1 MNFSLIKWYFLAL
14 LLPIC
19 VHALVI
25 QTNQNIQFSK
35 SGALT
40 GYVVFQKRVHKEL
53 LALGKYQVSK
63 NRKNVLFTITH
74 IKKGENYKTL
84 NAQPSAIK
92 ETRGKRGLKKGT
104 RLVLGGENN
113 AEIAT
118 LLNVNQ
124 EAYRASK
131 GGGGFSPANSTTG
144 GSSGS
149 IGVGSAANTGNGSTA
164 KGMQDSMIGTQGM
177 GSNPFPPIAGGNS
190 SVSNS
195 YPLGSGLPLGSGVG
209 LTGNSIMPLPL
220 PEGINNGSGA
230 SNANDASGGNATSN
244 NTASSANANQ
254 YTTLFCSAP
263 IRHGNQM
270 DINIVDRDGK
280 CVSMQAY
287 RDDNTCTYR
296 YDFEKGKAIKQTQFY
311 FISRENKS
319 FNIGGCVDLQGP
331 EYAFALYQDDSKCKL
346 QTTKDKAYG
355 SGQASF
361 FQTQILFRGADG
373 LIHMAKD
380 CSDFANV
387 QEQLIRYD
395 NDSAAKKVRR
405 IVDQYYIDPV
415 SKKKVFISHGI
426 VSPIELDYQEYAC
439 GKWEFDDANLQATRP
454 TQIRAFDTMANAYYN
469 VTGCDYSAVLDKT
482 PKIVQPYT
490 KINTTSSVKDEEV
503 DDLDTSKDSP
513 HNLPEYR
520 TFEIK
525 ERVLGSGNRT
535 SYSHCD
541 DGWSSWTKSKD
552 YIAYYNGDLRTI
564 AKWSTEYKTINTGT
578 TQVYIRPRNDGDD
591 EAQYNTYK
599 FYYVSKAKKELQR
612 TPLSIETNTANL
624 DDTYRH
630 NVELVIL
637 SNKLNLNTGVL
648 GLINTP
654 EFNAWKQ
661 QNYHPGNG
669 NLCLNYSTRS
679 GESWKPSSKAKYCTW
694 GETPDANYSCAQHN
708 DFVLP

>member
-1 MNFSLIKWYFLAL
+1 MKMNFSLTKWCFWAL
-14 LLPIC
+14 LLPIYA
-19 VHALVI
+19 HALVI
-25 QTNQNIQFSK
+25 QIDHGIDFSK
-35 SGALT
+35 RKGDLS
-40 GYVVFQKRVHKEL
+40 GYVVFDKRVHKEL
-53 LALGKYQVSK
+53 LALGKYQVSRNK
-63 NRKNVLFTITH
+63 KSVLFTITH
-74 IKKGENYKTL
+74 IKKAENYRTL
-84 NAQPSAIK
+84 SAQPSAIK

-104 RLVLGGENN
+104 RIVLGGENN
-113 AEIAT
+113 AEIAN
-118 LLNVNQ
+118 LLGVDKQ
-124 EAYRASK
+124 AYRASR
-131 GGGGFSPANSTTG
+131 GGRGFSTANSTTG
-144 GSSGS
+144 SS
-149 IGVGSAANTGNGSTA
+149 VGSAANTGNGSIA
-164 KGMQDSMIGTQGM
+164 KGTQDSMVGTQGI
-177 GSNPFPPIAGGNS
+177 GSNPFPAIGGGNTSSTS
-190 SVSNS
+190 SVSNG
-195 YPLGSGLPLGSGVG
+195 YPLGSGLGLGGR
-209 LTGNSIMPLPL
+209 SIMPLPFA
-220 PEGINNGSGA
+220 EGINGGGGSNGSNTSKGE
-230 SNANDASGGNATSN
+230 ATSN
-244 NTASSANANQ
+244 NTASGASASP

-263 IRHGNQM
+263 NRHGNQM

-287 RDDNTCTYR
+287 RNDNVCSYR

-387 QEQLIRYD
+387 QEELIRYD

-415 SKKKVFISHGI
+415 SKQKVFISHGI

-439 GKWEFDDANLQATRP
+439 GKWEFDDRSLQATRP
-454 TQIRAFDTMANAYYN
+454 TQIRAFDAMANTYYN
-469 VTGCDYSAVLDKT
+469 VTGCDYSTQGGKRAKV
-482 PKIVQPYT
+482 VQPYT
-490 KINTTSSVKDEEV
+490 QINTTSSVKNEEV
-503 DDLDTSKDSP
+503 DDLDTSKGSSYD
-513 HNLPEYR
+513 LPEYR

-525 ERVLGSGNRT
+525 ERVLGSGNRV

-552 YIAYYNGDLRTI
+552 YTAYYNGTLRTL
-564 AKWSTEYKTINTGT
+564 AKWVTEYKTINTGT

-599 FYYVSKAKKELQR
+599 FYYVSQAKKELKR
-612 TPLSIETNTANL
+612 TLLSIDTNTANL
-624 DDTYRH
+624 DDTYRR

-637 SNKLNLNTGVL
+637 SKKLDLNAAVL

-669 NLCLNYSTRS
+669 NLCLNYSTRA
-679 GESWKPSSKAKYCTW
+679 GEAWKPSSKAKYCTW